1 VQVSTPVFTYY
12 PAVVGNP
19 APARVQAVIAPPVPP
34 VPPVKQFGKAVWVKE
49 IKTTTHNNKEVK
61 LRDLVSDDPV
71 DPNDKNWA
79 NGEPDE
85 VEVEWRILQ
94 KRNIPGG
101 GANDELAAAPEDLPN
116 GDEVVT
122 RRYEFYKYTGPLDEE
137 SGEASGSR
145 LLRTWRRRWSLETSP
160 AHKWPQW
167 MSMRQWALSTTLVRA
182 GSTRLSR
189 HARSSLKA

>member
-1 VQVSTPVFTYY
+1 
-12 PAVVGNP
+12 
-19 APARVQAVIAPPVPP
+19 
-34 VPPVKQFGKAVWVKE
+34 VWVKE

-137 SGEASGSR
+137 SGEAMADAVDADGTS
-145 LLRTWRRRWSLETSP
+145 WRRHEDLQSSHGRRRVGHGYRGHGDEGG
-160 AHKWPQW
+160 
-167 MSMRQWALSTTLVRA
+167 R
-182 GSTRLSR
+182 GRLHRLTNGRGGCRCASGTHR
-189 HARSSLKA
+189 PRR